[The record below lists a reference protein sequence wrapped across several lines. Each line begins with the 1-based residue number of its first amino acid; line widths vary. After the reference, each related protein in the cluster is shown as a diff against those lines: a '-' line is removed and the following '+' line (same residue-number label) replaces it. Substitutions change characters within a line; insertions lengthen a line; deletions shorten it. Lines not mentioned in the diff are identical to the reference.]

1 VKLLSK
7 FFITKYALLRKKSLF
22 LSGCKINQNMEF
34 GDIIYFILLVFF
46 MILGFFN
53 DSKKKK
59 DKQEQQPEEHSRPYF
74 DVPEEDIPPRWLE
87 PNVLKKNQT
96 TSPPPPVSVVEEG
109 RTAFQSSMDLT
120 TDFAKESSLKSSI
133 FVYDADVSYDKD
145 ADTQDIAEM
154 SDSYL
159 QKTADGEKRS
169 SPHPLIGDLYGDAG
183 REELMKGL
191 IIGEIMQRKY

>member
-1 VKLLSK
+1 MKLLSK

-34 GDIIYFILLVFF
+34 DDIIYFILLVFF

-53 DSKKKK
+53 DSRKKK
-59 DKQEQQPEEHSRPYF
+59 DKQKQQSEEHSRPYF

-87 PNVLKKNQT
+87 PNVLEKTKT
-96 TSPPPPVSVVEEG
+96 PPLPPVSIVEEG

-133 FVYDADVSYDKD
+133 FVFDADVSYDKD
-145 ADTQDIAEM
+145 PDTLDIAEM
-154 SDSYL
+154 ADSYL
-159 QKTADGEKRS
+159 QKTTDGEKRG
-169 SPHPLIGDLYGDAG
+169 SPHPLLGDLYGDAG
-183 REELMKGL
+183 RKELIKGL